1 MNYAISKRTKD
12 KLDKTLD
19 WIDSNIWF
27 TMKEEK
33 KQKLSELLLCE
44 TLLINKLKLGGNIS
58 FATIFILTTFFHLVW
73 LSLPLHFLLHDFIYN
88 PHF

>member
-58 FATIFILTTFFHLVW
+58 FATIFILTTFFHLV
-73 LSLPLHFLLHDFIYN
+73 
-88 PHF
+88 